1 MASICFGLS
10 GFWTG
15 SRDSRCFSGSST
27 VIGGPLEAAQI
38 LTGFGSFFGGVFG
51 LGVAG
56 GLVRSMAFFVLRL
69 TITCTMF
76 SSLLAISA
84 LIGPTFWVQQTGLP
98 LNTAIRRGASLAGL
112 VSGPAPHWSHTGAD
126 SWPKRDNIMR

>member
-1 MASICFGLS
+1 
-10 GFWTG
+10 
-15 SRDSRCFSGSST
+15 
-27 VIGGPLEAAQI
+27 LEAAQI

-76 SSLLAISA
+76 SSLLSISA
-84 LIGPTFWVQQTGLP
+84 LIGPTFWVQQ
-98 LNTAIRRGASLAGL
+98 NRLAVEHRHQARCIAGWLGFWSCPAL
-112 VSGPAPHWSHTGAD
+112 VTYG
-126 SWPKRDNIMR
+126 R

>member
-1 MASICFGLS
+1 
-10 GFWTG
+10 
-15 SRDSRCFSGSST
+15 
-27 VIGGPLEAAQI
+27 
-38 LTGFGSFFGGVFG
+38 
-51 LGVAG
+51 
-56 GLVRSMAFFVLRL
+56 MAFFVLRL